1 MGKYGVKSK
10 VLESLVL
17 PHLDPKRKRADL
29 VVVDEMARMELLS
42 SLIKDS
48 FLRIL
53 ESDCPLLG
61 VIAQRGT
68 GFVKRVKARP
78 DLRVFRVTPRN
89 RDVLGQQLYRE
100 LREVVNGR
108 RVLLRSQA
116 RPSQKLVEGK

>member
-1 MGKYGVKSK
+1 MKPE

-17 PHLDPKRKRADL
+17 PHLDPERKRADL

-42 SLIKDS
+42 TAIKDS

-61 VIAQRGT
+61 TIAQRGT
-68 GFVKRVKARP
+68 GLVKRVKVRP
-78 DLRVFRVTPRN
+78 DVSVFRVTLRN

-100 LREVVNGR
+100 LREVVEGR
-108 RVLLRSQA
+108 RALLRSQA
-116 RPSQKLVEGK
+116 RPSPKLVEEK